1 MENLRTHETSLFFV
15 VAVAVLGTEPKVYAC

>member
-1 MENLRTHETSLFFV
+1 MENVRTYGTSLFFV